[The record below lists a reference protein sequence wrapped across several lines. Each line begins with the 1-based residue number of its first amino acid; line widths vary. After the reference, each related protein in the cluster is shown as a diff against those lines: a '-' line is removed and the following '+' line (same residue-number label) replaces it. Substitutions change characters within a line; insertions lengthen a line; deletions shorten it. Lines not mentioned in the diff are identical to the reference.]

1 MRWAESELAC
11 CFVLKSVPL
20 TKPVCLIKTFKT
32 GLSMRQQLQFEN
44 FLWMDTSLKNIMPNN
59 KKKHITTALD
69 LNSKFKW
76 LNDLAEDLLKTPS
89 NFKTVIEF

>member
-1 MRWAESELAC
+1 
-11 CFVLKSVPL
+11 
-20 TKPVCLIKTFKT
+20 
-32 GLSMRQQLQFEN
+32 
-44 FLWMDTSLKNIMPNN
+44 MDTSLKNIMPNN
-59 KKKHITTALD
+59 KKKHITTALN

>member
-1 MRWAESELAC
+1 
-11 CFVLKSVPL
+11 
-20 TKPVCLIKTFKT
+20 
-32 GLSMRQQLQFEN
+32 
-44 FLWMDTSLKNIMPNN
+44 MPNN

-76 LNDLAEDLLKTPS
+76 LNDLAEDLLKTPN

>member
-1 MRWAESELAC
+1 
-11 CFVLKSVPL
+11 
-20 TKPVCLIKTFKT
+20 
-32 GLSMRQQLQFEN
+32 
-44 FLWMDTSLKNIMPNN
+44 MDTSLKNIMPNN

-76 LNDLAEDLLKTPS
+76 LNDLLKTPS